1 MNKRKKIDPELSK
14 PIGPLSVEPCQQ
26 DHGSSIVI
34 CHPQRGIIAK
44 IEAINEDPDDEGIDM
59 DTAERE
65 PYDLAYAHLFK
76 ASPDMLAALQYVQ
89 AMMEHAH
96 KQFNWADSALD
107 AKAIQMLND
116 APVIVYNAIA
126 RATPEPL

>member
-1 MNKRKKIDPELSK
+1 MRKQKKKIDPELSK
-14 PIGPLSVEPCQQ
+14 PIGPLVVEPCQWDQ
-26 DHGSSIVI
+26 GASIVI
-34 CHPQRGIIAK
+34 CHRERGVIAK
-44 IEAINEDPDDEGIDM
+44 IESINDGCDEDIDM
-59 DTAERE
+59 HTAERE